1 MYTFN
6 VFSSFGMFAGLLIS
20 NKREKVK
27 AVLMVFGIKMTIQI
41 FFVLKI
47 SRWKQENRRNILC
60 VIILYVR
67 TDCTVRFVNRF
78 CKQSLNDLFL
88 FCFQKRS
95 FHFRKKTT
103 VFKND
108 PLVLNFQKT
117 NSDHFLTPSFLLK
130 RFVTVFIRLFLK
142 KNDRLKKCIDN
153 YVNDR

>member
-6 VFSSFGMFAGLLIS
+6 VFSLFGMFAGLLIS

-27 AVLMVFGIKMTIQI
+27 AVLMVFRIKMTIQI

-78 CKQSLNDLFL
+78 CKRSLND
-88 FCFQKRS
+88 R
-95 FHFRKKTT
+95 
-103 VFKND
+103 
-108 PLVLNFQKT
+108 
-117 NSDHFLTPSFLLK
+117 
-130 RFVTVFIRLFLK
+130 
-142 KNDRLKKCIDN
+142 
-153 YVNDR
+153 